1 MMRTE
6 EIAAMA
12 LERLDNDRYV
22 LSNLLFARIKE
33 LGAGATPLVNME
45 VSKHKLADIAMRE
58 IAEGKITFDGV
69 EPLPTI
75 A

>member
-1 MMRTE
+1 MRTE

-33 LGAGATPLVNME
+33 LGAGATPLVNMKIT
-45 VSKHKLADIAMRE
+45 KHKLADIAMRE
-58 IAEGKITFDGV
+58 IAEGKITLESV
-69 EPLPTI
+69 ESIPTN

>member
-1 MMRTE
+1 MRTE

-33 LGAGATPLVNME
+33 LGAGATPLVDMTIT
-45 VSKHKLADIAMRE
+45 KHKLADIAMCE
-58 IAEGKITFDGV
+58 IAEGKITLESV
-69 EPLPTI
+69 ESLPTN

>member
-1 MMRTE
+1 MRTE

-12 LERLDNDRYV
+12 LDKLDNDRYV

-33 LGAGATPLVNME
+33 LGAGATPLVDMDI
-45 VSKHKLADIAMRE
+45 SKHKLADIAMRE
-58 IAEGKITFDGV
+58 IAEGKIVF
-69 EPLPTI
+69 ESIQSLPTD